1 MGGHI
6 CWLWVSKSLATISWI
21 IRSDICVISFRTL
34 KVKHFETYFG
44 EVLAMYDRIGEYF
57 DDRSTDDQSKN
68 DGVPKTSIALLH
80 RHPPDPAELHDVRR
94 FGSLMPESAAIPR
107 KRPLTITQP
116 VHRNGFDGLGP
127 EQPNSMRKRQKTQ
140 QMYDSDGLIIHQDE
154 PILSREEVVGVSRSS
169 QTWGTQGSV
178 HQVIDSQRSPTLDS
192 MSCRNQTFQNIFPC
206 QTFLYATN
214 FVIRL

>member
-6 CWLWVSKSLATISWI
+6 CWLWVSKSLAAISWV
-21 IRSDICVISFRTL
+21 IRSDIRVISTRTL
-34 KVKHFETYFG
+34 RIKHFETYFG

-57 DDRSTDDQSKN
+57 DDRSTDDQSKD

-107 KRPLTITQP
+107 KRPLTIPQQ
-116 VHRNGFDGLGP
+116 VHRNGFDGWGP

-140 QMYDSDGLIIHQDE
+140 QPHDNEGLVSHQDE
-154 PILSREEVVGVSRSS
+154 PILSREEVLGASRSS

-178 HQVIDSQRSPTLDS
+178 HQVIDSQRSPILDS
-192 MSCRNQTFQNIFPC
+192 TSCRNQTFRTI
-206 QTFLYATN
+206 L
-214 FVIRL
+214 

>member
-21 IRSDICVISFRTL
+21 ISSDIRVISIRTL
-34 KVKHFETYFG
+34 KIKHFETYFG

-57 DDRSTDDQSKN
+57 DDRSTDDQSKD

-80 RHPPDPAELHDVRR
+80 RHPPDPAELHDVPR

-107 KRPLTITQP
+107 KRLLTITQQ
-116 VHRNGFDGLGP
+116 VHQNGFDGWGP

-140 QMYDSDGLIIHQDE
+140 QAYDNEGLIAHQDE
-154 PILSREEVVGVSRSS
+154 PILSREEGVGISRSS

-178 HQVIDSQRSPTLDS
+178 HQVIDSQRSPTMDS
-192 MSCRNQTFQNIFPC
+192 TSCREQTFQTI
-206 QTFLYATN
+206 L
-214 FVIRL
+214 